1 MRGSLYDNYRQQNS
15 SYVSQFVGSIVP
27 EVASFA
33 GNMRNRYNEARDQDD
48 ILYEALGNMTH
59 LDNEEDSVYANE
71 LKQQYADRL
80 IQRTEKGDYENMGRR
95 VKADA
100 RAFVQEYAPLQSRM
114 QSMSQIQQRV
124 LSDDKVFDPAKREEI
139 LGYIKDRN
147 KLQKNPDGSFQR
159 DANGR
164 VKLGA
169 ISDWNYAKDVD
180 IDKKVK
186 EMLKDVEAELKQSG
200 FIPDGNGLLISA
212 TQETRTKED
221 MYRMALARME
231 NDPEIKAYLN
241 REEELS
247 TYRLKGDALV
257 SAASKMNLSKY
268 EKLASTIKDKKI
280 LAEAIKA
287 SGLPEEE
294 LKKRPLDMIMES
306 YKKMGLPEENAY
318 RDFLKRNVR
327 ENLKSQHADFISN
340 VLKIDKTKVDAR
352 NDINYELALKAQYD
366 KQLADYN
373 RAIDQNAE
381 IVPTYTDDTADQE
394 SVDYISLQSSNAE
407 AQQAYSG
414 TVAVSKAGIKNI
426 LKGVVQVPGD
436 NSSPEEARKW
446 SNFTGELLNNPEKQQ
461 QLLSTITDM
470 SKRNELQG
478 LFDNHNKAKNKVM
491 EVAQKASSIPN
502 SVYYEA
508 VKSGWEKYKEY
519 ERKGG
524 KKLYKTEEE
533 FSNAMINKAKSGS
546 VGKGFFGIGYREQ
559 GKGFFGGDMKVF
571 EDTFF
576 SKLDEGTKNAVS
588 NNRSRINVFVDSGSG
603 VVARNNALATNLART
618 NASGFSDAKGNS
630 LAKILENQF
639 KDLDL
644 DEKEKAAYYR
654 DMMDAKMITTLSA
667 NGKSQYVIRLPNG
680 ASKTFEHAGLSPAA
694 SKENMVRMLKG
705 TATNYSSDE
714 YKHQLDNISASMGES
729 ALKYTNRIDLDNS
742 PVGSTVDL
750 NDKYAFR
757 ITNSRNSSMWG
768 TPTIG
773 ELLIR
778 DGNNYRKIDVPK
790 GEKDFSNINVE
801 EAMKAIG
808 LEEFQRSAR

>member
-59 LDNEEDSVYANE
+59 LDNEEDSVYASE

-100 RAFVQEYAPLQSRM
+100 RAFVQEYAPLQNRM
-114 QSMSQIQQRV
+114 QAMSQIQQRV
-124 LSDDKVFDPAKREEI
+124 LSDDKVFDPAKREQI

-147 KLQKNPDGSFQR
+147 KLKKNPDGTFQR

-164 VKLGA
+164 IKLGT

-186 EMLKDVEAELKQSG
+186 DMLKDVEAELKQSG
-200 FIPDGNGLLISA
+200 FVPDGNGLLISA
-212 TQETRTKED
+212 TKETRTKED

-241 REEELS
+241 REEELA
-247 TYRLKGDALV
+247 TYHLKGEVLGAV
-257 SAASKMNLSKY
+257 ANRQNISEYERMASIY
-268 EKLASTIKDKKI
+268 KDKKV
-280 LAEAIKA
+280 LSEKIKEK
-287 SGLPEEE
+287 GIPIEE
-294 LKKRPLDMIMES
+294 LKKKPLDMIVES
-306 YKKMGLPEENAY
+306 YQQRGLPVENAY

-327 ENLKSQHADFISN
+327 EGLKGQHADFVSN
-340 VLKIDKTKVDAR
+340 VLKIDKTKVDVR

-366 KQLADYN
+366 RQLADYN
-373 RAIDQNAE
+373 RAIDQNAQ

-394 SVDYISLQSSNAE
+394 SADYISLQQSNQE

-414 TVAVSKAGIKNI
+414 AVAISKAGIKNI

-436 NSSPEEARKW
+436 NASPEEARKW

-461 QLLSTITDM
+461 QLLGTIKDM

-478 LFDNHNKAKNKVM
+478 LFDQHRTAKNKVI
-491 EVAQKASSIPN
+491 EISQKADAIPN
-502 SVYYEA
+502 SVYSEA
-508 VKSGWEKYKEY
+508 VEYGWKKYKEY

-533 FSNAMINKAKSGS
+533 FSNAMIEKARSGN
-546 VGKGFFGIGYREQ
+546 VGKGYFGIGYREQ

-588 NNRSRINVFVDSGSG
+588 NIRSRINVFVDSGSG

-618 NASGFSDAKGNS
+618 NASGFSDSRGNS
-630 LAKILENQF
+630 LSKILEKQF
-639 KDLDL
+639 DDLGL
-644 DEKEKAAYYR
+644 DEKEKSAYFR
-654 DMMDAKMITTLSA
+654 DAMDAKMITSLSS
-667 NGKSQYVIRLPNG
+667 NGRSQYVIRLPDG
-680 ASKTFEHAGLSPAA
+680 STKTFEHAGLSPAA
-694 SKENMVRMLKG
+694 SKEALIRMVKG

-714 YKHQLDNISASMGES
+714 YKYQLDNISASMGES
-729 ALKYTNRIDLDNS
+729 TLKYTNRIDLDNS
-742 PVGSTVDL
+742 PKGSTVDL

-757 ITNSRNSSMWG
+757 ITNSKNGSSWG
-768 TPTIG
+768 TPTMG
-773 ELLIR
+773 KLLVK
-778 DGNNYRKIDVPK
+778 DGNSYKEAGKEFNNMTVEDV
-790 GEKDFSNINVE
+790 
-801 EAMKAIG
+801 MKALG
-808 LEEFQRSAR
+808 MEEFQRSAR